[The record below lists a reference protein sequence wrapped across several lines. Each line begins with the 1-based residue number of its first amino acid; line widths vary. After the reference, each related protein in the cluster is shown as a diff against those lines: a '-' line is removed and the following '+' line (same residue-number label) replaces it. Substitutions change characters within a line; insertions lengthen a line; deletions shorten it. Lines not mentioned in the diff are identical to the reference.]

1 MSQGDSGDLADID
14 MPTLLYRLPG
24 VRFPADK
31 DEVVRTAE
39 SNDAPRELVE
49 RVRYEKAAKEGATR
63 DLVGGP
69 YPDEHENA
77 ASLDEV
83 RGTLIS

>member
-49 RVRYEKAAKEGATR
+49 RVR
-63 DLVGGP
+63 
-69 YPDEHENA
+69 NA
-77 ASLDEV
+77 DAQRFETADEV
-83 RGTLIS
+83 LRAVREGR

>member
-1 MSQGDSGDLADID
+1 MSQGDSGDLANID
-14 MPTLLYRLPG
+14 MPTLLYRLTG

-49 RVRYEKAAKEGATR
+49 RVR
-63 DLVGGP
+63 
-69 YPDEHENA
+69 NA
-77 ASLDEV
+77 HTQRFESADEV
-83 RGTLIS
+83 LRAVREGG

>member
-1 MSQGDSGDLADID
+1 MSQGGSGGLADID

-49 RVRYEKAAKEGATR
+49 RVRNADAQRFET
-63 DLVGGP
+63 
-69 YPDEHENA
+69 PDEVLRA
-77 ASLDEV
+77 V
-83 RGTLIS
+83 REGR

>member
-1 MSQGDSGDLADID
+1 MSQGDSGDLADIV

-49 RVRYEKAAKEGATR
+49 RVR
-63 DLVGGP
+63 
-69 YPDEHENA
+69 NA
-77 ASLDEV
+77 DAQRFETADEV
-83 RGTLIS
+83 LRAVREGR

>member
-1 MSQGDSGDLADID
+1 MSQGNSGDLADID

-31 DEVVRTAE
+31 DEVVRAAE

-49 RVRYEKAAKEGATR
+49 RVRNADAQRLET
-63 DLVGGP
+63 
-69 YPDEHENA
+69 PDEVLRAVQE
-77 ASLDEV
+77 
-83 RGTLIS
+83 GP